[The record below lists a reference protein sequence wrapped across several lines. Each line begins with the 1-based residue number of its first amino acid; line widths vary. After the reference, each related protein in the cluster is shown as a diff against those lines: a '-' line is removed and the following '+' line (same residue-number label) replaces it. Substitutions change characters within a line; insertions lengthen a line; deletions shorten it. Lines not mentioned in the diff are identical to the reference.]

1 MAASQMTLSTS
12 AALQPR
18 RDIFANRMLFHARAL
33 LCRLSHHTALDEP
46 EDPFVFQQQLID
58 ELQAMSR
65 HLTNEGYSEAECDGW
80 RYMLCCALDEAIMSR
95 SWSAPS
101 PWPQMSLLLY
111 FYLEGQ
117 GGARIYQRI
126 DEWLRQPAPPHDLL
140 QGIHLC
146 LCLGYEGRYR
156 IEPGGARTHLQ
167 WREQLSRT
175 LYGGRQF
182 QPQAPSVLH
191 LMPQPQARQPDRQS
205 GSGGWIWLLLFTAA
219 LYLFYQTQLNELAA
233 AWLL

>member
-80 RYMLCCALDEAIMSR
+80 RYMLCCALDESI
-95 SWSAPS
+95 
-101 PWPQMSLLLY
+101 
-111 FYLEGQ
+111 
-117 GGARIYQRI
+117 
-126 DEWLRQPAPPHDLL
+126 
-140 QGIHLC
+140 
-146 LCLGYEGRYR
+146 
-156 IEPGGARTHLQ
+156 
-167 WREQLSRT
+167 LSRRCCSRCPWT
-175 LYGGRQF
+175 
-182 QPQAPSVLH
+182 H
-191 LMPQPQARQPDRQS
+191 M
-205 GSGGWIWLLLFTAA
+205 
-219 LYLFYQTQLNELAA
+219 
-233 AWLL
+233 